1 MRATLLILLGAALG
15 IIGTVLITNA
25 FRSRNPLPK
34 ALMNVMEY
42 HIDGL
47 KQAVASGQCE
57 AGASRLK
64 LQQMSMASIDVEP
77 AFAGADPDFLHLAG
91 RLRGALAD
99 AAQASPADCP
109 ALDATIKPV
118 LQACHDCHRKY
129 D

>member
-1 MRATLLILLGAALG
+1 MRATLLIVLGVAIG
-15 IIGTVLITNA
+15 IISAAFATSV

-47 KQAVASGQCE
+47 KQSVASGQCE

-91 RLRGALAD
+91 RLRGVLAD
-99 AAQASPADCP
+99 AAQASPADCH

-118 LQACHDCHRKY
+118 LQACHDCHQKY